1 MAPLPPCGTP
11 YYSARMT
18 TRPDRD
24 DADREAFG
32 ALAGS
37 SAAPPSEEILAAVHD
52 GLAKVPAGSPTSWFE
67 VPRQRTP
74 TSTPKMDRRRTH

>member
-1 MAPLPPCGTP
+1 
-11 YYSARMT
+11 MT

-24 DADREAFG
+24 DADRAAFG
-32 ALAGS
+32 SFAGPG
-37 SAAPPSEEILAAVHD
+37 AAPPSEEILAAVHD

-74 TSTPKMDRRRTH
+74 SPGTTMDRRRTL